1 MYPALRLRRVTDR
14 EGQALLRIV
23 RRSSDKVAV
32 KRAAC
37 VLAAASGMTVPQ
49 ISRNQFVHETYVRKI
64 LNGFNAEGLAS
75 IGNRY
80 GIGRPR
86 IFDDAMRHE
95 IYQVVTTPPA
105 QLGLPFTVWSLP
117 KLRDYL
123 IVQQIVKTISIE
135 WLRRILLDG
144 HVTMQRTKTWKKS
157 NDPDYVQKKDG
168 STISIGKRK
177 QAAKP

>member
-1 MYPALRLRRVTDR
+1 LTRK
-14 EGQALLRIV
+14 EGQALLRTV

-49 ISRNQFVHETYVRKI
+49 ISQSQFVHETYVRKI

-86 IFDDAMRHE
+86 IFDDAVRRE
-95 IYQVVTTPPA
+95 IYRVVTTPPV

-123 IVQQIVKTISIE
+123 ITQKIVATISIE
-135 WLRRILLDG
+135 WLRRILLDADI
-144 HVTMQRTKTWKKS
+144 TPQRTKTWKQS
-157 NDPDYVQKKDG
+157 DDEHYPEKKDG
-168 STISIGKRK
+168 STAAMTMRKRGGSRSS
-177 QAAKP
+177 A

>member
-1 MYPALRLRRVTDR
+1 MYPPLRIRRLTPKEGR
-14 EGQALLRIV
+14 ELLRIV
-23 RRSSDKVAV
+23 RRSSDKVAI

-49 ISRNQFVHETYVRKI
+49 ISRSQFVHETYVRKI
-64 LNGFNAEGLAS
+64 LNGFNAGGLAS

-86 IFDDAMRHE
+86 TFDDAVRRE

-105 QLGLPFTVWSLP
+105 QLGLPFTVWSVP

-123 IVQQIVKTISIE
+123 MEQKIVKTISHE
-135 WLRRILLDG
+135 WLRQILLDAKI
-144 HVTMQRTKTWKKS
+144 TMQRTKTWKQSK
-157 NDPDYVQKKDG
+157 DPDYLQEKDG
-168 STISIGKRK
+168 SNGTTKMRKR
-177 QAAKP
+177 ARSR

>member
-1 MYPALRLRRVTDR
+1 MYPPIRIRRLTSKEGR
-14 EGQALLRIV
+14 ELLRTV
-23 RRSSDKVAV
+23 RRSSDKVAI

-49 ISRNQFVHETYVRKI
+49 ISRSQFVHETYVRKI
-64 LNGFNAEGLAS
+64 LNGFQAEGLAS

-86 IFDDAMRHE
+86 TFTDAVRRE

-105 QLGLPFTVWSLP
+105 RLGLPFTVWSVP

-123 IVQQIVKTISIE
+123 MAQRIVKTISQE
-135 WLRRILLDG
+135 WLRQILLDAKI
-144 HVTMQRTKTWKKS
+144 TLQRTKTWKQS
-157 NDPDYVQKKDG
+157 DDPHYLQKKDG
-168 STISIGKRK
+168 SSAATGKR
-177 QAAKP
+177 QRAARR